1 MCLCRKKVQEG
12 EQLVNWPFRVT
23 QHSGNPTGS
32 FNGSWISSVGR
43 PHLSPKMWF
52 SLPSVQQTDS
62 NPSHRL
68 LTSGP
73 ICTSIGAGLNIHDL
87 KMGFGG
93 FKMKKPT
100 DLSLVFISQVTR
112 KYISMRATEVMT
124 VLVLCRQ
131 QNRTELD
138 IKVGLQIH
146 LKSYVCISVMRQGHG
161 ELLSMLWRVTLIQ
174 ASPLHSG
181 DMKTI
186 PYFAEVKDGGSFGS
200 QLELS
205 CQQGPAAAPVGSE
218 YDVTSCGRWH

>member
-1 MCLCRKKVQEG
+1 M
-12 EQLVNWPFRVT
+12 
-23 QHSGNPTGS
+23 
-32 FNGSWISSVGR
+32 GR

-100 DLSLVFISQVTR
+100 DLSSVFISQVTR

-146 LKSYVCISVMRQGHG
+146 LKELCMHISDETGTRRTAEYALEGHFNPSITSPQWRH
-161 ELLSMLWRVTLIQ
+161 EDNSLLCR
-174 ASPLHSG
+174 G
-181 DMKTI
+181 
-186 PYFAEVKDGGSFGS
+186 
-200 QLELS
+200 
-205 CQQGPAAAPVGSE
+205 
-218 YDVTSCGRWH
+218 